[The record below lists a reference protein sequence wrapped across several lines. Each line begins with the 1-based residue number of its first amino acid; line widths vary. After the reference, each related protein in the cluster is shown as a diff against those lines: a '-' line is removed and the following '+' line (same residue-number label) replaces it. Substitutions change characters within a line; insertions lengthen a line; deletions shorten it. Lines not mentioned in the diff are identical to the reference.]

1 MPSKRISE
9 YLGYEHYSNMSTNNK
24 QYTPTAT
31 ARPNWRQR
39 EAQKERQQRES
50 AAKAAEDER
59 VKSFA
64 NTEENFP
71 STMKPTNNIR
81 VHGGPSGKF
90 IELANKLQVDE
101 EALRQAKKAR
111 RQKIAYDPNLFIR
124 SGGRRLNY
132 EEDDDYESTVV
143 EETTDLNEKYPP
155 HGKRGTYS
163 APDYEGFR
171 TVTKKTKK
179 VKRELTEAE
188 LQKKYREEF
197 FGEGAEEEDA
207 VMNAE
212 LAESSQR
219 REFY

>member
-1 MPSKRISE
+1 
-9 YLGYEHYSNMSTNNK
+9 MSTTTK

-39 EAQKERQQRES
+39 EAQKERQQREA

-59 VKSFA
+59 AKSFA

-71 STMKPTNNIR
+71 TTMKTTDSIR

-90 IELANKLQVDE
+90 LELANKLQVDE
-101 EALRQAKKAR
+101 EAIRQAKKAR
-111 RQKIAYDPNLFIR
+111 RQRIAYDPNLFIR
-124 SGGRRLNY
+124 SGRRLNY
-132 EEDDDYESTVV
+132 EEDDDYASTVV
-143 EETTDLNEKYPP
+143 EDTTDLNEKYPP

-197 FGEGAEEEDA
+197 FGEGAEGEEDA
-207 VMNAE
+207 DMNAE
-212 LAESSQR
+212 LAESNQR